1 MASLDINITIRI
13 FFFSFFVFYNLM
25 VGLKRFEHWMYLL
38 ETIEDAK
45 TKITQ
50 GIEEEINLCIAR
62 IST

>member
-1 MASLDINITIRI
+1 
-13 FFFSFFVFYNLM
+13 M

-50 GIEEEINLCIAR
+50 GIEEEINLCIAW